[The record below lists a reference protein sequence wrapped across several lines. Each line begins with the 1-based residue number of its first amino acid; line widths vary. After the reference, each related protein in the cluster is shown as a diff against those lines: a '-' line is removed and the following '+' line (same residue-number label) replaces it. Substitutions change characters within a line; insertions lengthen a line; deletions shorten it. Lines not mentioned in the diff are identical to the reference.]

1 MWREVTPCLSY
12 GGGEVGVGEVVTG
25 LQGSKNTWV
34 KHRQGCL
41 ILGDLCEKEK
51 QFCIYQKKK
60 KSSSVAMETVG
71 GKGKWLEQKVHG
83 DGTFSGGGARAG
95 AKG

>member
-1 MWREVTPCLSY
+1 MRK
-12 GGGEVGVGEVVTG
+12 
-25 LQGSKNTWV
+25 KNSFVFT
-34 KHRQGCL
+34 K
-41 ILGDLCEKEK
+41 
-51 QFCIYQKKK
+51 KKK

-71 GKGKWLEQKVHG
+71 GKGKWLEEKVHG

>member
-1 MWREVTPCLSY
+1 MRK
-12 GGGEVGVGEVVTG
+12 
-25 LQGSKNTWV
+25 KNSFVFT
-34 KHRQGCL
+34 
-41 ILGDLCEKEK
+41 
-51 QFCIYQKKK
+51 KKK

-71 GKGKWLEQKVHG
+71 GKGKWLEEKVRG

>member
-1 MWREVTPCLSY
+1 M
-12 GGGEVGVGEVVTG
+12 GEVVTG

-60 KSSSVAMETVG
+60 KIIFCCHGNSRREREMAG
-71 GKGKWLEQKVHG
+71 GEGVW
-83 DGTFSGGGARAG
+83 
-95 AKG
+95 